1 MSAAD
6 DIIAAL
12 PEGRRKPLLALFSRY
27 HFTESQKLEAAKAE
41 ADLRQWKE
49 TPYTEIAPYSDIDRR
64 GDGRKGD
71 AYIIGLRKHM
81 HSLRSCETDYSA
93 FMPAAHPRPK
103 YRIATI
109 DKPAILG
116 KCPCPVDGEKTRC
129 CKLTTL
135 DAVEQCAFS
144 CSYCSVQAFYAENE
158 IRAVGN
164 LKEKLLSLTIPDGI
178 WHIGTGQASDSLLLG
193 DDYGTLS
200 ALSAF
205 ASAHPDIVIE
215 LKSKSGRD
223 VFSTPYPPN
232 MIFTWSLNAP
242 TIIEKEEHLTAS
254 LGKRLESAMRARDN
268 GSLVGFHIH
277 PMVYFKGWD
286 EEYPRI
292 AEEIAKRFSPSDIC
306 MISMGTL
313 TFTKHMLRTLR
324 ERGEESKV
332 LEMEL
337 TPAAGKFSYPLDV
350 KERMFGTM
358 HRSFPEEYRKS
369 VFFYLCMENP
379 SLWHPVLGR
388 GYSSDKDF
396 EMDMKKHYLKR
407 IEERRKP

>member
-1 MSAAD
+1 
-6 DIIAAL
+6 
-12 PEGRRKPLLALFSRY
+12 
-27 HFTESQKLEAAKAE
+27 
-41 ADLRQWKE
+41 
-49 TPYTEIAPYSDIDRR
+49 
-64 GDGRKGD
+64 
-71 AYIIGLRKHM
+71 
-81 HSLRSCETDYSA
+81 
-93 FMPAAHPRPK
+93 
-103 YRIATI
+103 
-109 DKPAILG
+109 
-116 KCPCPVDGEKTRC
+116 
-129 CKLTTL
+129 
-135 DAVEQCAFS
+135 
-144 CSYCSVQAFYAENE
+144 
-158 IRAVGN
+158 
-164 LKEKLLSLTIPDGI
+164 
-178 WHIGTGQASDSLLLG
+178 
-193 DDYGTLS
+193 
-200 ALSAF
+200 
-205 ASAHPDIVIE
+205 
-215 LKSKSGRD
+215 
-223 VFSTPYPPN
+223 
-232 MIFTWSLNAP
+232 
-242 TIIEKEEHLTAS
+242 
-254 LGKRLESAMRARDN
+254 MRARDN

-292 AEEIAKRFSPSDIC
+292 AEEIAKCFSPSDIC

-369 VFFYLCMENP
+369 VFFYLCMEDP